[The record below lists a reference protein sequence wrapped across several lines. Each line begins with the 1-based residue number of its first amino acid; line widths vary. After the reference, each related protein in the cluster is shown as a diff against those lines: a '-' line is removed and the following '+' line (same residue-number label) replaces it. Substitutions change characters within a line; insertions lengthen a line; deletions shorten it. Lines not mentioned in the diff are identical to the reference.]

1 MTDADPAG
9 EIEALLQRGIGLDAL
24 SIGPSMI
31 ALAVRTRMKKRGVKT
46 IADYSALVAAS
57 ETEFQG
63 LVEEIVVPETWFFRD
78 VEAFN
83 VLGAWAMNE
92 WLPAHPYG
100 TLRVISMPCST
111 GEEPYS
117 IAMALLDAG
126 FASERFCVEA
136 VDISVAALDKARNAV
151 YSRNSFRSQRNEFR
165 DAYFKK
171 SGTGWRL
178 DEQICR
184 QVQFRQTNV
193 LDESFAHK
201 GSEMDVVFCRN
212 LMIYFDAASRSRL
225 MAKITG
231 TLSPEGLLFLGHA
244 EGGIARE
251 FGFEPLP
258 KSMVFAFRKSKGK
271 QADAPAPPRR
281 TSLSKPAVRTEL
293 KPVILPLKAPIPSP
307 RAKAKPAAAPVPAP
321 ASADVLLTQAE
332 KWADAGQFDAAR
344 AECETC
350 LRVHG
355 PSSRTY
361 YLLGLIEDAANQ
373 ATQAEVFYRKTLYME
388 PDHYEALF
396 HLSLLA
402 NKTGDLKTARQL
414 EQRARRA
421 QAKSTVK
428 TKAS

>member
-1 MTDADPAG
+1 M
-9 EIEALLQRGIGLDAL
+9 
-24 SIGPSMI
+24 
-31 ALAVRTRMKKRGVKT
+31 
-46 IADYSALVAAS
+46 
-57 ETEFQG
+57 
-63 LVEEIVVPETWFFRD
+63 
-78 VEAFN
+78 
-83 VLGAWAMNE
+83 
-92 WLPAHPYG
+92 
-100 TLRVISMPCST
+100 
-111 GEEPYS
+111 
-117 IAMALLDAG
+117 
-126 FASERFCVEA
+126 
-136 VDISVAALDKARNAV
+136 
-151 YSRNSFRSQRNEFR
+151 
-165 DAYFKK
+165 
-171 SGTGWRL
+171 

-293 KPVILPLKAPIPSP
+293 KPVILPLKAPFPSP